1 MQNRKTDGINFIK
14 IVCHLLTSHG
24 DLLLS
29 SGYGASEIYTRGLFY
44 SSLSPYH
51 NSLLFSK
58 GLWYARHLD
67 MPPNKDVLETS
78 PQH

>member
-1 MQNRKTDGINFIK
+1 MQNRKADGVSFIK
-14 IVCHLLTSHG
+14 IVCHLLISHG

-29 SGYGASEIYTRGLFY
+29 SGYGAPEIYTWGLF
-44 SSLSPYH
+44 SLSPYH

-58 GLWYARHLD
+58 GLRYMLHLD

-78 PQH
+78 PKH